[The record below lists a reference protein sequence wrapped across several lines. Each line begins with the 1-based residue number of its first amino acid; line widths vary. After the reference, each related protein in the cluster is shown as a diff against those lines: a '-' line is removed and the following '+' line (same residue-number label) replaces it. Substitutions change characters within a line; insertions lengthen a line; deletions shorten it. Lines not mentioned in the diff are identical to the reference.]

1 MKYLIGIDGGGTK
14 TSFLLAEQTGKIIN
28 KIDLPTTHYL
38 QCGFSEMAER
48 LKEGI
53 TTIIGTINIKD
64 ILSIAICLAGYTD
77 SADDDLLIEKAIQ
90 KELAG
95 YPYKIYSDTINAHR
109 GALLGKPGINI
120 IAGTG
125 SIAFG
130 IDDNGKSNRCGGWN
144 HLFGGDEGSAY
155 WLGCKLILE
164 FTRQSDGRDP
174 RTELYT
180 YVKNKFNLSD
190 DGEIIVRTVE
200 ELGFKREEI
209 ALLAKDVS
217 YLANKGDTYAIKIYD
232 QAAEELFEL
241 TDGLV
246 KRLHF
251 NKPIWVSGTGG
262 VFKSGDCLLKPLK
275 NKLESIN
282 AKFVKAA
289 LPPDKGSV
297 IVAALDKGMDISSFI
312 IQ

>member
-28 KIDLPTTHYL
+28 KIDLSTTHYL
-38 QCGFSEMAER
+38 QCGFSEMAVR
-48 LKEGI
+48 LREGI
-53 TTIIGTINIKD
+53 TKLIGTINSKD

-90 KELAG
+90 KELKG

-109 GALLGKPGINI
+109 GALLGKSGINI

-125 SIAFG
+125 SIAYG
-130 IDDNGKSNRCGGWN
+130 IDDRNQSTRCGGWN
-144 HLFGGDEGSAY
+144 HMFGGDEGSAY

-174 RTELYT
+174 RTELYA
-180 YVKNKFNLSD
+180 YVRNKFNLSD

-200 ELGFKREEI
+200 EMKFKREEI

-217 YLANKGDTYAIKIYD
+217 YLANKGDVYAISIYN

-241 TDGLV
+241 TNGLV
-246 KRLHF
+246 KKLRF
-251 NKPIWVSGTGG
+251 NKPIMVSGTGG
-262 VFKSGDCLLKPLK
+262 VFKSGDCLLKPLER
-275 NKLESIN
+275 KLETIN
-282 AKFVKAA
+282 AKFIKAA
-289 LPPDKGSV
+289 LPPDKGSL
-297 IVAALDKGMDISSFI
+297 IVAALNKGIDISGNI

>member
-28 KIDLPTTHYL
+28 KIDLSTTHYL
-38 QCGFSEMAER
+38 QCGFSEMAVR
-48 LKEGI
+48 LREGI
-53 TTIIGTINIKD
+53 TKLIGTINSKD

-90 KELAG
+90 KELKG

-109 GALLGKPGINI
+109 GTLLGKPGINI

-125 SIAFG
+125 SIAYG
-130 IDDNGKSNRCGGWN
+130 IDDRNQSARCGGWN
-144 HLFGGDEGSAY
+144 HMFGGDEGSAY

-174 RTELYT
+174 RTELYA
-180 YVKNKFNLSD
+180 YVRNKFNLSD

-200 ELGFKREEI
+200 EMKFKREEI

-217 YLANKGDTYAIKIYD
+217 YLANKGDVYAISIYN

-241 TDGLV
+241 TNGLV
-246 KRLHF
+246 KKLHF
-251 NKPIWVSGTGG
+251 NKPIMVSGTGG
-262 VFKSGDCLLKPLK
+262 VFKSGDCLLKPLEK
-275 NKLESIN
+275 KLETIN
-282 AKFVKAA
+282 AKFIKAA
-289 LPPDKGSV
+289 LPPDKGSL
-297 IVAALDKGMDISSFI
+297 IVAALDKGIDISGNI